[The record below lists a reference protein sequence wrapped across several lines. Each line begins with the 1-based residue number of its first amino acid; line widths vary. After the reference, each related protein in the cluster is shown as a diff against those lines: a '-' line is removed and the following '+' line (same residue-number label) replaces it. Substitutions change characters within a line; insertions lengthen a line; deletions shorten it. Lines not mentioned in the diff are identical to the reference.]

1 MSIEQLKELFGNQEA
16 ILELVQLEGGELA
29 LRNAGSESAPLV
41 TIQFNEELKA
51 LLGDQTT
58 VVAQQMVQAALY
70 GLLEKQ
76 VGEWQAEVVDENS
89 AFFCIQC
96 LFLSGWVL
104 DDVQFEF
111 DLKYDCSY
119 FSPFPLLQNK
129 LHQFDRGESLQLLLY
144 FLHTPKPE
152 SQD

>member
-76 VGEWQAEVVDENS
+76 VGEWQAEVEDEKPQ
-89 AFFCIQC
+89 FF
-96 LFLSGWVL
+96 S
-104 DDVQFEF
+104 
-111 DLKYDCSY
+111 
-119 FSPFPLLQNK
+119 
-129 LHQFDRGESLQLLLY
+129 
-144 FLHTPKPE
+144 
-152 SQD
+152 

>member
-76 VGEWQAEVVDENS
+76 VGEWQAEVVDEKPL
-89 AFFCIQC
+89 FF
-96 LFLSGWVL
+96 S
-104 DDVQFEF
+104 
-111 DLKYDCSY
+111 
-119 FSPFPLLQNK
+119 
-129 LHQFDRGESLQLLLY
+129 
-144 FLHTPKPE
+144 
-152 SQD
+152 

>member
-76 VGEWQAEVVDENS
+76 VGEWQAEVVDEKPQ
-89 AFFCIQC
+89 FFNWWCIKKYAEKKQI
-96 LFLSGWVL
+96 
-104 DDVQFEF
+104 EF
-111 DLKYDCSY
+111 
-119 FSPFPLLQNK
+119 
-129 LHQFDRGESLQLLLY
+129 
-144 FLHTPKPE
+144 
-152 SQD
+152 